1 MVNSLSSHGGCKFCA
16 ANPIQNSQPLVET
29 RPRSL
34 LYSRLASL
42 CPWALFWAARAGS
55 YAERRGR
62 ITKLCRN
69 IGGLRI
75 CGSGNRFVYMVYYP
89 WIAMDRNIVIK
100 SYFYGAP
107 TSLFFLMWGQSVFL
121 TKYVDPQGYSPQKMS
136 FIILER
142 FNGSTQHSKS

>member
-1 MVNSLSSHGGCKFCA
+1 MINSLSSHGGCNFCDA
-16 ANPIQNSQPLVET
+16 YPIRNSQPLVET

-75 CGSGNRFVYMVYYP
+75 CGSGNRFVYMVCYP
-89 WIAMDRNIVIK
+89 WIAMDTNIVIK

-107 TSLFFLMWGQSVFL
+107 LRYFLCGDKVCFNKICRSPRIF
-121 TKYVDPQGYSPQKMS
+121 PQKTA
-136 FIILER
+136 FLNIGT
-142 FNGSTQHSKS
+142 F